1 MERVTRLELA
11 TSSLARRCSTT
22 ELHPRRKGTEIMAQS
37 AFSATAKSLARHRG
51 RPSINSATIQVNPGL
66 QHSISPSRDEF
77 RDLAKR
83 GNLIPLVVD
92 LVADVETPVSAFAKI
107 DNGEPCFLFES
118 AERNEELGRFSFIG
132 FDPLVVFNS
141 ANCKGDPLTELEQI
155 LSRFKFVPLESIP
168 HFIGGAVGYIGYDV
182 VRFFEP
188 TVPIHPR
195 DDLEIPEMMFMIP
208 RMLLVFDHRFR
219 KLQLICNVHVEGDI
233 DSAYANAQCDLVKT
247 TDRLK
252 RSISLRSI
260 QADRIGALPQPS
272 SNTTRAEFES
282 IVQNAKELIAAGEIF
297 QVVLSQRFETGFAGE
312 ALDLYRALRFGN
324 PSPYMFCLRFDP
336 NFAVLGSSPEV
347 HLRVRDQIAELRPIA
362 GTYPRGKDSAEDEQ
376 LAQKLIVDP
385 KERAEHVML
394 IDLGRNDL
402 GRVAEFGSVKVTEQ
416 MVIER
421 YSHVM
426 HIVSHIVAR
435 LRGDENAF
443 DAIRATFPAGTVS
456 GAPKIRA
463 MQIIA
468 ELEKARRGFYA
479 GIVGYFGFDGSHD
492 SCIAIRSIVL
502 KNGKAYLQTGA
513 GIVAD
518 SDPSR
523 EFDECMNK
531 AKAMLAAI
539 ARATNK

>member
-1 MERVTRLELA
+1 MSEIRFRQSIRQA
-11 TSSLARRCSTT
+11 TSVMTL
-22 ELHPRRKGTEIMAQS
+22 KI
-37 AFSATAKSLARHRG
+37 
-51 RPSINSATIQVNPGL
+51 I
-66 QHSISPSRDEF
+66 PSRDEF
-77 RDLAKR
+77 RELAKR
-83 GNLIPLVVD
+83 GNLVPLIVD

-107 DNGEPCFLFES
+107 DNGQPCFLFES
-118 AERNEELGRFSFIG
+118 AERNEESGRFSFIG
-132 FDPLVVFNS
+132 FDPLVLFSS
-141 ANCKGDPLTELEQI
+141 ADCKGDPLNELEKE
-155 LSRFKFVPLESIP
+155 LSRFHFVASAGIP
-168 HFIGGAVGYIGYDV
+168 HLLGGAVGYIGYDV

-195 DDLEIPEMMFMIP
+195 DDLKIPEMLFMIP

-219 KLQLICNVHVEGDI
+219 KLRLVCNAHIEEK
-233 DSAYANAQCDLVKT
+233 SAPDAVYDHSVATLERT
-247 TDRLK
+247 LK
-252 RSISLRSI
+252 ILNEPRPLTPI
-260 QADRIGALPQPS
+260 AAEAVMNLPSPS

-282 IVQNAKELIAAGEIF
+282 MVGEAKDLIAAGDVF
-297 QVVLSQRFETGFAGE
+297 QVVLSQRFETNFIGAP
-312 ALDLYRALRFGN
+312 LDLYRALRFGN
-324 PSPYMFCLRFDP
+324 PSPYMFCLRFDRD
-336 NFAVLGSSPEV
+336 FTVLGSSPEV
-347 HLRVRDQIAELRPIA
+347 HLRVRNRIAELRPIA
-362 GTYPRGKDSAEDEQ
+362 GTYPRGKDLAEDEQ
-376 LAQKLIVDP
+376 LAAKLIGDP

-402 GRVAEFGSVKVTEQ
+402 GRIAEFGSVKVTEQ

-435 LRGDENAF
+435 LRPDKNVF

-468 ELEKARRGFYA
+468 DLEKARRGFYA
-479 GIVGYFGFDGSHD
+479 GVVGYFGFDESHD

-502 KNGKAYLQTGA
+502 KDGKAYFQTGA

-523 EFDECMNK
+523 EFDECVNK
-531 AKAMLAAI
+531 AKAMLSAI
-539 ARATNK
+539 ARASKR

>member
-1 MERVTRLELA
+1 M
-11 TSSLARRCSTT
+11 
-22 ELHPRRKGTEIMAQS
+22 
-37 AFSATAKSLARHRG
+37 
-51 RPSINSATIQVNPGL
+51 
-66 QHSISPSRDEF
+66 
-77 RDLAKR
+77 
-83 GNLIPLVVD
+83 
-92 LVADVETPVSAFAKI
+92 ETPVSAFAKI

-118 AERNEELGRFSFIG
+118 AERNEEVGRFSFIG
-132 FDPLVVFNS
+132 FDPLVIFNS
-141 ANCKGDPLTELEQI
+141 ADCKGEPLTQLQQT
-155 LSRFKFVPLESIP
+155 LARFKFVAPADVA
-168 HFIGGAVGYIGYDV
+168 HFVGGAVGYIGYEV

-188 TVPIHPR
+188 TVPIHRR
-195 DDLEIPEMMFMIP
+195 DDLKIPEMIFIVP

-219 KLQLICNVHVEGDI
+219 KLRLICNAHVDDNGSI
-233 DSAYANAQCDLVKT
+233 DKAYDDAVTRLEKASNRLREQCVLQPIDAKPPVN
-247 TDRLK
+247 
-252 RSISLRSI
+252 
-260 QADRIGALPQPS
+260 LPSPA
-272 SNTTRAEFES
+272 SNTTRDEFETM
-282 IVQNAKELIAAGEIF
+282 VGTAKELIADGDIF
-297 QVVLSQRFETGFAGE
+297 QVVLSQRFETDFTGE

-336 NFAVLGSSPEV
+336 EFAVLGSSPEV
-347 HLRVRDQIAELRPIA
+347 HLRVRDRIAELRPIA
-362 GTYPRGKDSAEDEQ
+362 GTYPRGKDSAEDER
-376 LAQKLIVDP
+376 LAHELLADP

-426 HIVSHIVAR
+426 HIVSHVVAR
-435 LRGDENAF
+435 LRENKDVF

-518 SDPSR
+518 SNPAR
-523 EFDECMNK
+523 EFDECLNK

-539 ARATNK
+539 SRATSSGHVVRAT